1 MHREAFYEAL
11 QRRARLRP
19 RAPRHASADPHP
31 VVARVRAALLLRRA
45 HPPEESEL
53 IAEARAFALSIPAPV
68 RLQVCVSLDRAQ
80 AYVYAWMEAAVL
92 AACPPGE
99 EARSARLAPLMEW
112 QGAAAA
118 EHAPYH
124 YVVTSDVAAEQEADF
139 NRWYD
144 TEHMPRLAAE
154 AGAVHCARLTS
165 HDTTP
170 RYYACYDLTGPDV
183 PDDADCPYSTNPRRT
198 MFRTLVDERRLAVS
212 SAYF

>member
-11 QRRARLRP
+11 QRRAPLRP
-19 RAPRHASADPHP
+19 RAPRRASTDPHP

-45 HPPEESEL
+45 RPPEESEL

-68 RLQVCVSLDRAQ
+68 RLQVCVSLDGAQ

-92 AACPPGE
+92 AGCAPTDD
-99 EARSARLAPLMEW
+99 ARGARLAPLSEW
-112 QGAAAA
+112 QGASAA

-144 TEHMPRLAAE
+144 VEHMPRLAAE
-154 AGAVHCARLTS
+154 PGAVHCARLTS
-165 HDTTP
+165 HDTAP

-183 PDDADCPYSTNPRRT
+183 PETTDGPYAANARRA
-198 MFRTLVDERRLAVS
+198 MFRPLVHERRLAVS

>member
-144 TEHMPRLAAE
+144 TEHMPRLAAG

-170 RYYACYDLTGPDV
+170 RYYACYELTGPDV